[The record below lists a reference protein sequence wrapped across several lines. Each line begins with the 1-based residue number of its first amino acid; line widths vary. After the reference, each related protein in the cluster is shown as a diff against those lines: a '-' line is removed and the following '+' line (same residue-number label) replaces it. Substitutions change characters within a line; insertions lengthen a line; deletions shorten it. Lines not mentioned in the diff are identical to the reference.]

1 LNHEAHEDHEGKR
14 VSSCRDVCLQNCIF
28 VAFVSFVDIPCE
40 MQRFNIVIIGAGVM
54 GAAAACEVARRGAQV
69 ALIDQARLPNPRAAS
84 TDHSKVFRF
93 AYPDQFYAG
102 LAVDALAGWRAIEAE
117 TGAQLLTPTGLL
129 LMGQAESTFER
140 ETAAALRALNLD
152 AEMMTSVEAAARF
165 PQFNPAAFAH
175 AAFDPSGAIT
185 HAERAV
191 QTMIALARQR
201 GATVIEAAR
210 VTGIEQTAGA
220 NVKIAT
226 DVEEAIECRRAMV
239 ATGPWTRRALPALAD
254 TLVTTRQEVVY
265 FEPRADREA
274 FAVGRFPIFI
284 DFGSGFYGFP
294 IHHAGA
300 IKVGNHHR
308 GRSVEMD
315 DDQAVGDD
323 FIARCR
329 EFFAEF
335 VPALADADVRETRVC
350 VYNNTPD
357 EDFIVDWHTEMENV
371 LLVTGFSGHG
381 FKFGPVIGRIS
392 AELLLAG
399 RTTYDI
405 TRFSLARF
413 AR

>member
-1 LNHEAHEDHEGKR
+1 
-14 VSSCRDVCLQNCIF
+14 
-28 VAFVSFVDIPCE
+28 
-40 MQRFNIVIIGAGVM
+40 MQRFDIAIIGAGVM
-54 GAAAACEVARRGAQV
+54 GAAAACEVARNSTARV
-69 ALIDQARLPNPRAAS
+69 ALIDLARLPNPRAAS

-93 AYPDQFYAG
+93 AYPDSLYVR
-102 LAVDALAGWRAIEAE
+102 LAVDALAGWRAIEEE

-129 LMGQAESTFER
+129 LMGQAESTIES
-140 ETAAALRALNLD
+140 ETAAALRALDLD

-191 QTMIALARQR
+191 QTMIQLARRR

-210 VTGIEQTAGA
+210 VTGIKQTAGA
-220 NVKIAT
+220 NVRIT
-226 DVEEAIECRRAMV
+226 TETGEAIECRRAMV
-239 ATGPWTRRALPALAD
+239 ATGPWTRRALPFLAD
-254 TLVTTRQEVVY
+254 CLVTTRQEIVY
-265 FEPRADREA
+265 FEPRTNSEA
-274 FAVGRFPIFI
+274 FAVGRLPIFI

-294 IHHAGA
+294 VHHANA
-300 IKVGNHHR
+300 IKMGNHHR
-308 GRSVEMD
+308 GRFVEMD
-315 DDQAVGDD
+315 DDRAVGDD

-329 EFFAEF
+329 DFFAEF
-335 VPALADADVRETRVC
+335 IPALVTASVRETRVC

-357 EDFIVDWHTEMENV
+357 EDFIIDWHTGIENV

-381 FKFGPVIGRIS
+381 FKFGPVVGRIS
-392 AELLLAG
+392 AELLLTG
-399 RTTYDI
+399 QTTYDI